1 MLLHLKHLFDSS
13 LSIFLEI
20 SLCIQE
26 PKNVSDK
33 VIILLQTLQEKNNK
47 FNKLLPN
54 NILEPSI
61 VSLPLK
67 HSSTTLS
74 TTLTW
79 SYWKSNFSK
88 YFNICFYDN
97 EFKETRRIV
106 GVEWYVSME
115 RGISSGYKVVTE
127 ILTPYN
133 SEEKKQNNESNYET
147 YCINEILFQMVLEY
161 FSSSQWQ
168 H

>member
-1 MLLHLKHLFDSS
+1 MKVRDFKNYVEDPEY
-13 LSIFLEI
+13 SII
-20 SLCIQE
+20 IT
-26 PKNVSDK
+26 KNDHNESY
-33 VIILLQTLQEKNNK
+33 
-47 FNKLLPN
+47 
-54 NILEPSI
+54 
-61 VSLPLK
+61 
-67 HSSTTLS
+67 
-74 TTLTW
+74 LT
-79 SYWKSNFSK
+79 SK

-147 YCINEILFQMVLEY
+147 YCINEILFEMVLEC
-161 FSSSQWQ
+161 SPSSQ
-168 H
+168 